1 MRHVSIICLAVAFI
15 GMTSLLAHTQEP
27 KAEEKLATLE
37 GILKVHPKFMYKYYI
52 VAYGG
57 QTCALYTDPSVG
69 KDMLKDINPGA
80 EIRVR
85 GKLGTRYHGGGT
97 KTNPSPFGK
106 AWIIYMNVRE
116 TTEIGKGNG

>member
-1 MRHVSIICLAVAFI
+1 MRRVSIICLAVAFI
-15 GMTSLLAHTQEP
+15 GITSLLAHTQEP

-57 QTCALYTDPSVG
+57 QTCALYADPSVG
-69 KDMLKDINPGA
+69 KDMLKDINPGT

-97 KTNPSPFGK
+97 KANPSPFGRT
-106 AWIIYMNVRE
+106 WVIYMNVQE
-116 TTEIGKGNG
+116 VTDLVKDKG